1 MDMYSVDADKCTGCG
16 LCVQFCPQGAIII
29 QAKVAVID
37 YRLCSKCGICAE
49 TCPAGA
55 IRTTEPVYAK
65 SVKGGERMYYRY
77 GFGFRGASPPWPYVG
92 RGRGGL
98 PRCSYPG
105 ITAAF
110 PYTLGPVSYFPG
122 MAREQELGFLKEE
135 ADVARRH
142 LEDLEARIKE
152 LETKQE

>member
-1 MDMYSVDADKCTGCG
+1 MDMYSVDADKCTGYG
-16 LCVQFCPQGAIII
+16 FCVQFCPQGAIII
-29 QAKVAVID
+29 QANVAVIEC
-37 YRLCSKCGICAE
+37 RLCSRYGIWAE

-55 IRTTEPVYAK
+55 IRAAEPVYAK
-65 SVKGGERMYYRY
+65 SVEGGERMYYRY

-105 ITAAF
+105 ITTAF
-110 PYTLGPVSYFPG
+110 PYATEPMPYSPR
-122 MAREQELGFLKEE
+122 MTREQELGFLKEE
-135 ADVARRH
+135 ADAVRRH
-142 LEDLEARIKE
+142 LEGLDARIKE